1 MSSKIEL
8 PFLDIKLGGSPV
20 VIAEIGINHNGC
32 LDTAIKMADLAIKNG
47 ADIVKHQTHFVDDEM
62 SLEAKKMKI
71 GYIGDSIWNLMRD
84 CALKKEE
91 EIKLKKFVEDKKI
104 TYLSTPFSRSAANF
118 LNEINV
124 PAFKIGSGE
133 CNNYPLIEHVASFG
147 KPIILSTG
155 MNNMRSI
162 DRSVKIMKK
171 KGVKFA
177 LMHTTNSYPTPDES
191 VRLGGI
197 LELKRKYK
205 NTIVGIS
212 DHTLGNLACFS
223 GVALG
228 ADIVERHFTDNMK
241 RKGPDIICSMDPDS
255 CRELSDGVKRISQM
269 RGGKKGLEDC
279 ERKVA
284 SFAFGSVVSSK
295 KIMKGE
301 KLTKNNIWVR
311 RPGNGFFKAKDYK
324 RLIGKIA
331 SKDIKNNY
339 QLKKNDV
346 K

>member
-171 KGVKFA
+171 K
-177 LMHTTNSYPTPDES
+177 
-191 VRLGGI
+191 
-197 LELKRKYK
+197 EL
-205 NTIVGIS
+205 NLHLCTQQ
-212 DHTLGNLACFS
+212 TL
-223 GVALG
+223 
-228 ADIVERHFTDNMK
+228 IQRQMK
-241 RKGPDIICSMDPDS
+241 
-255 CRELSDGVKRISQM
+255 V
-269 RGGKKGLEDC
+269 
-279 ERKVA
+279 
-284 SFAFGSVVSSK
+284 
-295 KIMKGE
+295 
-301 KLTKNNIWVR
+301 
-311 RPGNGFFKAKDYK
+311 
-324 RLIGKIA
+324 
-331 SKDIKNNY
+331 
-339 QLKKNDV
+339 
-346 K
+346 